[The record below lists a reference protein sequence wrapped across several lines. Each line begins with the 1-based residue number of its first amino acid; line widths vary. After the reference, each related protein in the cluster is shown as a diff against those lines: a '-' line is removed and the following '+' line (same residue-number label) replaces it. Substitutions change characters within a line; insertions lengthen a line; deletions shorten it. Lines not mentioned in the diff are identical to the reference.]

1 MNFIYFL
8 IETYRMDKYKSNAW
22 YKSINTRIK
31 KEKAKFTLNIYFKK
45 KCHYN
50 ILSSSWY
57 SVTLTFQN

>member
-1 MNFIYFL
+1 
-8 IETYRMDKYKSNAW
+8 MDKYKNNPW